1 MVVDVYTL
9 EGNIKGQIE
18 LNESIFNAKVN
29 DVLMYELIKA
39 ANANLRQ
46 GTHDTKERSYVS
58 GGGAKPWRQKG
69 TGRAR
74 QGSIRAPQWKGGG
87 AVFGPHPRDY
97 RIELPKRIK
106 QEAYRSLLSMK
117 FKEGSIKIIED
128 FKVVDGKTKEV
139 AAIAKKLN
147 ISKGVLI
154 TDKEDNLLKRA
165 IRNIPWFLY
174 NNVNRL
180 SGRDIFYTKTVLI
193 TENAAKIINSK
204 YAKGE

>member
-18 LNESIFNAKVN
+18 LNESVFNAKIN

-46 GTHDTKERSYVS
+46 GTHDTKERSDVS

>member
-18 LNESIFNAKVN
+18 LNESIFNAKIN